1 MLLPLLFLRPTG
13 QSMDITISKFGDI
26 GTRVVLAGKLDIIG
40 AEKIATP
47 LAAVAD
53 ARNNVVVDMV
63 AVDFITSI
71 GIRELVRAAKA
82 VARASRILVLLD
94 PNPVISQILVTAGLT
109 HLLPI
114 VRSEDEAR
122 IVLSAKA

>member
-1 MLLPLLFLRPTG
+1 
-13 QSMDITISKFGDI
+13 MDITISEFGDI
-26 GTRVVLAGKLDIIG
+26 GTRVVLAGKLDVAG
-40 AEKIATP
+40 AQKIAMP
-47 LAAVAD
+47 LAAVAG

-71 GIRELVRAAKA
+71 GIRELVTAAKT

-94 PNPVISQILVTAGLT
+94 PNPVIRQILVTAGLT
-109 HLLPI
+109 DLLPI

-122 IVLSAKA
+122 MVLSAKA

>member
-1 MLLPLLFLRPTG
+1 
-13 QSMDITISKFGDI
+13 MDITVSKFGDM
-26 GTRVVLAGKLDIIG
+26 GTRVVLAGKLDIVG
-40 AEKIATP
+40 AEKIGRV

-53 ARNNVVVDMV
+53 ARKNVVIDMV
-63 AVDFITSI
+63 AIDFITSI
-71 GIRELVRAAKA
+71 GIRELVMAAKT

-94 PNPVISQILVTAGLT
+94 PNPVVSHILVTAGLT
-109 HLLPI
+109 DLLPI

>member
-1 MLLPLLFLRPTG
+1 
-13 QSMDITISKFGDI
+13 MDITISKFGDI
-26 GTRVVLAGKLDIIG
+26 GTRVVLTGTLDFAG

-47 LAAVAD
+47 LATVAG
-53 ARNNVVVDMV
+53 AGNNVVVDMV

-71 GIRELVRAAKA
+71 GIRVLLKAAKN

-94 PNPVISQILVTAGLT
+94 PNPITSEILVAAGLIEI
-109 HLLPI
+109 LPV

>member
-1 MLLPLLFLRPTG
+1 
-13 QSMDITISKFGDI
+13 MDITISKFGEI
-26 GTRVVLAGKLDIIG
+26 GTRVVLVGKLDIAG

-47 LAAVAD
+47 LAAIAG
-53 ARNNVVVDMV
+53 ARSNVVVDMV

-71 GIRELVRAAKA
+71 GIRELVIAAKK

-94 PNPVISQILVTAGLT
+94 PNPVISQILVTGGLT
-109 HLLPI
+109 DLLPI

>member
-1 MLLPLLFLRPTG
+1 
-13 QSMDITISKFGDI
+13 MDITISKFGDI
-26 GTRVVLAGKLDIIG
+26 GTRVVLAGKLDTAG
-40 AEKIATP
+40 AERIAAP
-47 LAAVAD
+47 LAEAAG
-53 ARNNVVVDMV
+53 ARNNIVVDMV

-94 PNPVISQILVTAGLT
+94 PNPVIRQILVTAGLT
-109 HLLPI
+109 DLLPI

>member
-1 MLLPLLFLRPTG
+1 
-13 QSMDITISKFGDI
+13 MDITISKFGDI
-26 GTRVVLAGKLDIIG
+26 GTRVVLVGKLDIAG

-47 LAAVAD
+47 LAAVAG

-71 GIRELVRAAKA
+71 GIRVLLKAAKN

-94 PNPVISQILVTAGLT
+94 PNPITSEILIAAGLSD
-109 HLLPI
+109 LLPI

>member
-1 MLLPLLFLRPTG
+1 
-13 QSMDITISKFGDI
+13 MDITIRKFGDI
-26 GTRVVLAGKLDIIG
+26 GTRVVLAGKLDTAG
-40 AEKIATP
+40 AEQVAAP
-47 LAAVAD
+47 LAAAAG

-63 AVDFITSI
+63 AVDFITSV
-71 GIRELVRAAKA
+71 GIRELLIAAKK

-94 PNPVISQILVTAGLT
+94 PDPLISEILVTAGLT
-109 HLLPI
+109 DLLPI

>member
-1 MLLPLLFLRPTG
+1 
-13 QSMDITISKFGDI
+13 MDITISKFGDI
-26 GTRVVLAGKLDIIG
+26 GTRVVLVGKLDIAG
-40 AEKIATP
+40 AEQIATR
-47 LAAVAD
+47 LAAVAG

-71 GIRELVRAAKA
+71 GIRELVIAAKT

-94 PNPVISQILVTAGLT
+94 PNPIISRILVTAGLT
-109 HLLPI
+109 DLLPI

>member
-1 MLLPLLFLRPTG
+1 
-13 QSMDITISKFGDI
+13 MDITISKFGDI
-26 GTRVVLAGKLDIIG
+26 GTRVVLAGKLDVAG
-40 AEKIATP
+40 AQRIAMP
-47 LAAVAD
+47 LAEVAG

-71 GIRELVRAAKA
+71 GIRELVTTAKA

-94 PNPVISQILVTAGLT
+94 PNPAVSQILVTAGLT
-109 HLLPI
+109 NLLPI

-122 IVLSAKA
+122 NVLSAKA